1 MSIFRRLLLNVF
13 GFANDKF
20 LKGRKKA
27 MLNENATHHYRSN
40 YLVKRASAQNQEWLL
55 HEHKKHYP
63 KKALFICETNAKT
76 SFFIAKNNH
85 LALTK
90 VECVAFSVCKRMTF
104 TANAP

>member
-63 KKALFICETNAKT
+63 KKALFILRN
-76 SFFIAKNNH
+76 
-85 LALTK
+85 
-90 VECVAFSVCKRMTF
+90 KRQDIF
-104 TANAP
+104 LYRKKQSLGFNES